1 MKKTILVLAAIV
13 ALFTAS
19 FTFTGCQSSPQTT
32 AYQSA
37 GSLSAAVPVAM
48 SAWDAYVKAGLSTTN
63 QEIAVRA
70 DYEKYQAAFAVAC
83 DAGAIYAATSITN
96 ASGATQAQAA
106 LTAAIGNST
115 QSISDLETLI
125 KSFGVTF

>member
-1 MKKTILVLAAIV
+1 MKKIIVLFSVIVVLFSACFAI
-13 ALFTAS
+13 
-19 FTFTGCQSSPQTT
+19 TGCQSSPQTV

-37 GSLSAAVPVAM
+37 GTLSAAVPVAM
-48 SAWDAYVKAGLSTTN
+48 AAWDAYVKAGLSTTN

-83 DAGAIYAATSITN
+83 DAGAIYAART
-96 ASGATQAQAA
+96 TQAQAA
-106 LTAAIGNST
+106 LTAAIGSST